1 MKTANQSLSNQVKT
15 LHSLLLGKDD
25 LLQEKDIEIK
35 NLQEKNQYLL
45 EQFRL
50 AQHKQF
56 GKSTE
61 ANLDQGELFNE
72 AEQLIDEAIASEKS
86 QNKENTSK
94 TLNQPKRKPLPKDLP
109 RETVIIDLPD
119 DEKSCDCCGND
130 LHQMGEKKKIGR
142 AHV

>member
-94 TLNQPKRKPLPKDLP
+94 TLNQPKRKPLPK
-109 RETVIIDLPD
+109 E
-119 DEKSCDCCGND
+119 
-130 LHQMGEKKKIGR
+130 IGR